1 MLHRTLP
8 QMLTGLLI
16 YHSKHKCMFLFVTL
30 ATITKTTVITM
41 TTNITMGTIKTTVD
55 TKAVVV
61 TMEHSSIHVAI
72 LPSVSYLIFL
82 FLRFILVTEVF
93 RFPMSREIIHFF
105 YINVCLHKSGAG
117 TKFQRNS

>member
-1 MLHRTLP
+1 
-8 QMLTGLLI
+8 
-16 YHSKHKCMFLFVTL
+16 MFLFVTL

-93 RFPMSREIIHFF
+93 
-105 YINVCLHKSGAG
+105 
-117 TKFQRNS
+117 